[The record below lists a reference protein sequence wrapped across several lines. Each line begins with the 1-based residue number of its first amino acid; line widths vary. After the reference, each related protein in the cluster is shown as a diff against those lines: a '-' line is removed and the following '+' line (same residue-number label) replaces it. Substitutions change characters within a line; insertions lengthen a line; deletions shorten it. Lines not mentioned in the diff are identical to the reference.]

1 MGLTTNQVGSEKT
14 QIILESLDLLEW
26 PTVCSHLS
34 TFAVTKQGREKC
46 KNFDLPLDI
55 SLSQTLLSQTLEI
68 GSLDISYDGGISF
81 LGVHDLE
88 NIVLICSKGG
98 VAMGLDLLK
107 VADTLRAARKLR
119 KIVFDQLLRPRLSEL
134 IKDIATLPDLQK
146 LLEFGLE
153 EGGRIADRASPK
165 LSELRRHRNLIY
177 LKRKDIL
184 QDIIRRYN
192 GLLQDNIISE
202 RYGRPV
208 LAFKAG
214 TSDRIKGMVHD
225 SSASGNTIYVEPQ
238 VVISIGNRL
247 AQIDSE
253 ISDEE
258 KRLLANWSKEVG
270 LNKNAIMHLG
280 DILLQIEFSLARAR
294 YSRWLKGVPAILD
307 GEENTQFD
315 IKDFRHPLL
324 VWNDFHEKKN
334 SVVPTSF
341 DVSADLKV
349 VAITG
354 PNTGGKT
361 VALKSI
367 GLAVLMAKAG
377 LLLPCTGSP
386 RLPWCKNILADIG
399 DEQSLQQNL
408 STFSGHILRIS
419 RILEAINAFPGTTL
433 VLLDEV
439 GAGTDPTEGTA
450 LAMALL
456 KIMADKARLTIAT
469 THFGQLKALK
479 YSDSRFENASVSFD
493 SETIKPTFHLQWGIP
508 GRSNA
513 IEISKRLG
521 LDEQVIKN
529 AQQFINP
536 ESVDNVNQVIK
547 GLEKQ
552 RERQQSAA
560 EDAAALLA
568 KTELLHEELLNSWQK
583 QRQQTQDFNEQG
595 RFKLESSIRE
605 GQKEVRHLIKRLR
618 DQNASG
624 ETARVAGKRLRQMHE
639 GYRRDKRTHYR
650 QSWTP
655 KIGDKV
661 RLSSIGKA
669 GEIISFSD
677 DCSQLTVLC
686 GVFRSKVSLT
696 EVESLDGQKAEINP
710 LVEVKTSQLR
720 KNLSLVRTK
729 KNTLD
734 VRGLRVHEA
743 EGVIEEKLRN
753 CSGALWVIHGIGSG
767 KLKKGLRKWFDSL
780 SYIEKVADAEPHDG
794 GPGCS
799 VVRIVD

>member
-1 MGLTTNQVGSEKT
+1 MGFTINHDDSEKT
-14 QIILESLDLLEW
+14 QIILESLELLEW
-26 PTVCSHLS
+26 PTVCNHLS
-34 TFAVTKQGREKC
+34 TFAVTQQGRNKC
-46 KNFDLPLDI
+46 KSFDLPLDI
-55 SLSQTLLSQTLEI
+55 SLSQELLSQTLEI
-68 GSLDISYDGGISF
+68 GSLDSSFDGGISF
-81 LGVHDLE
+81 EGVHDLE
-88 NIVLICSKGG
+88 NILLICSKGG
-98 VAMGLDLLK
+98 VAIGEDLLK

-119 KIVFDQLLRPRLSEL
+119 KLIFDQLIRPRLSEL
-134 IKDIATLPDLQK
+134 LKDVATLPDLQK
-146 LLEFGLE
+146 LLEFGLD

-165 LSELRRHRNLIY
+165 LSELRRHRNAVRLQ
-177 LKRKDIL
+177 RKDIL
-184 QDIIRRYN
+184 QDVIRKYG

-214 TSDRIKGMVHD
+214 TSDQMKGMVHD

-247 AQIDSE
+247 AKIDSE

-258 KRLLANWSKEVG
+258 RRLLANWSKEVG
-270 LNKNAIMHLG
+270 FNADVIAHLG
-280 DILLQIEFSLARAR
+280 EILLQIEFALSRAR
-294 YSRWLKGVPAILD
+294 YSKWLNGVPAILD
-307 GEENTQFD
+307 EKENTLFE

-334 SVVPTSF
+334 TVVPTSF
-341 DVSADLKV
+341 DVPSDLKV

-377 LLLPCTGSP
+377 LLLPCTGTP
-386 RLPWCKNILADIG
+386 RLPWCENILADIG

-419 RILEAINAFPGTTL
+419 RILDVIAFSPGTTL

-439 GAGTDPTEGTA
+439 GAGTDPSEGTA

-456 KIMADKARLTIAT
+456 KIMADRARLTIAT
-469 THFGQLKALK
+469 THFGELKALK

-521 LDEQVIKN
+521 LDSEVIKR
-529 AQQFINP
+529 AQEFINP
-536 ESVDNVNQVIK
+536 ASVDNVNQVIK

-568 KTELLHEELLNSWQK
+568 KTELLHEELLDSWQK
-583 QRQQTQDFNEQG
+583 QRQQTERFNEQG

-624 ETARVAGKRLRQMHE
+624 ETARIAGKRLRQME
-639 GYRRDKRTHYR
+639 KGYRSARRIPHMPG
-650 QSWTP
+650 WVP

-677 DCSQLTVLC
+677 DGMQLTVLC
-686 GVFRSKVSLT
+686 GVFRSTVRLSD
-696 EVESLDGQKAEINP
+696 VESLDGQKAEINTT
-710 LVEVKTSQLR
+710 VKVKTSQGR
-720 KNLSLVRTK
+720 KNFSLVRTK

-767 KLKKGLRKWFDSL
+767 KLKKGLRKWLDSL
-780 SYIEKVADAEPHDG
+780 SYVEKVADAEPHDG

-799 VVRIVD
+799 VVWMVD

>member
-1 MGLTTNQVGSEKT
+1 MGLTRNQNDSEKT

-26 PTVCSHLS
+26 PIVCSHLS
-34 TFAVTKQGREKC
+34 TFAVTQQGRKKC
-46 KNFDLPLDI
+46 ESFDLPLHI
-55 SLSQTLLSQTLEI
+55 SLSHELLCQTLEI
-68 GSLDISYDGGISF
+68 GSLDISLDGGISF
-81 LGVHDLE
+81 EGVHDLE
-88 NIVLICSKGG
+88 KILLICSKGG
-98 VAMGLDLLK
+98 VVMGEDLLK

-119 KIVFDQLLRPRLSEL
+119 KIIFDQLIRPRLSEL
-134 IKDIATLPDLQK
+134 LKDIATLPDLQK
-146 LLEFGLE
+146 LLEFGLD
-153 EGGRIADRASPK
+153 EGGRIADRASSK
-165 LSELRRHRNLIY
+165 LSELRRHRSAVRLQ
-177 LKRKDIL
+177 RKDIL
-184 QDIIRRYN
+184 QDIIRKYG

-214 TSDRIKGMVHD
+214 TSDQIKGMVHD

-247 AQIDSE
+247 AKIDSE
-253 ISDEE
+253 ISEE
-258 KRLLANWSKEVG
+258 ERRLLANWSKEVG
-270 LNKNAIMHLG
+270 LNANVIDYLG
-280 DILLQIEFSLARAR
+280 EILLQIEFSLARAR
-294 YSRWLKGVPAILD
+294 YSKWLNGVPAILD
-307 GEENTQFD
+307 EEENTLFE

-334 SVVPTSF
+334 RVVPTSF
-341 DVSADLKV
+341 DVSANLKV

-419 RILEAINAFPGTTL
+419 RILDAIDSFPGTTL

-456 KIMADKARLTIAT
+456 KIMADRARLTIAT

-493 SETIKPTFHLQWGIP
+493 SETIQPTFHLQWGIP

-521 LDEQVIKN
+521 LDEQVIKS
-529 AQQFINP
+529 AQKFINP
-536 ESVDNVNQVIK
+536 ENVENVNQVIQ

-583 QRQQTQDFNEQG
+583 QRQQSEEFNEQG

-624 ETARVAGKRLRQMHE
+624 ETARIAGQRLRQME
-639 GYRRDKRTHYR
+639 KGYRSDRRIQHIT
-650 QSWTP
+650 SWTP
-655 KIGDKV
+655 KIGEKV

-677 DCSQLTVLC
+677 DGMQLTVLC

-710 LVEVKTSQLR
+710 VVQVKTSQVR

-743 EGVIEEKLRN
+743 EGVIEEKLRY
-753 CSGALWVIHGIGSG
+753 CSGALWVVHGIGSG
-767 KLKKGLRKWFDSL
+767 KLKKGLRKWLNSL

-799 VVRIVD
+799 VVWMVD

>member
-1 MGLTTNQVGSEKT
+1 MGFTINHDDSEKK
-14 QIILESLDLLEW
+14 QIILESLNLIEW
-26 PTVCSHLS
+26 PTVCRHLS
-34 TFAVTKQGREKC
+34 TFAITPQGRKGCER
-46 KNFDLPLDI
+46 FDLPLDI
-55 SLSQTLLSQTLEI
+55 SSSQELLYQTLEI
-68 GSLDISYDGGISF
+68 GSLDIALDGGISF
-81 LGVHDLE
+81 QGVHDLE
-88 NIVLICSKGG
+88 IILLTCSKGG
-98 VAMGLDLLK
+98 VAAGEDLLK

-119 KIVFDQLLRPRLSEL
+119 KVIFDQLIRPRLSQL
-134 IKDIATLPDLQK
+134 VKNIATLPDLQK
-146 LLEFGLE
+146 LLEFGLD
-153 EGGRIADRASPK
+153 EGGRIADRASTK
-165 LSELRRHRNLIY
+165 LSELRRHRSAVRLQ
-177 LKRKDIL
+177 RKDIL
-184 QDIIRRYN
+184 QDIIRKYS
-192 GLLQDNIISE
+192 GLLQDNIVSE

-208 LAFKAG
+208 LALKAG
-214 TSDRIKGMVHD
+214 TSDQIKGMVHD

-238 VVISIGNRL
+238 AVISIGNRL
-247 AQIDSE
+247 AKIDSE

-258 KRLLANWSKEVG
+258 RRLLASWSKEVG
-270 LNKNAIMHLG
+270 INANIIAQLG
-280 DILLQIEFSLARAR
+280 DILWQIEFALARAR
-294 YSRWLKGVPAILD
+294 YSKWLNGVPAILEK
-307 GEENTQFD
+307 EENTLFE

-324 VWNDFHEKKN
+324 VWNDLHEKKN
-334 SVVPTSF
+334 TVVPTSF
-341 DVSADLKV
+341 DVPSDLKV

-367 GLAVLMAKAG
+367 GLAVLMAKSG

-386 RLPWCKNILADIG
+386 RLPWCENILADIG

-419 RILEAINAFPGTTL
+419 RILNAIASSSGTTL

-439 GAGTDPTEGTA
+439 GAGTDPSEGTA
-450 LAMALL
+450 LAIALL
-456 KIMADKARLTIAT
+456 KIMADRARLTIAT
-469 THFGQLKALK
+469 THFGELKALK
-479 YSDSRFENASVSFD
+479 YSDPRFENASVSFD

-513 IEISKRLG
+513 IEISNRLG
-521 LDEQVIKN
+521 LDAEVIKR
-529 AQQFINP
+529 AQEFINP
-536 ESVDNVNQVIK
+536 ASVENVNQVIK

-552 RERQQSAA
+552 RERQQAAA

-568 KTELLHEELLNSWQK
+568 KTELLHEELLNSWLK
-583 QRQQTQDFNEQG
+583 QRQQSEEFNEQG
-595 RFKLESSIRE
+595 RFELESSIRE

-624 ETARVAGKRLRQMHE
+624 ETARIAGQRLRQME
-639 GYRRDKRTHYR
+639 KGNLSDKRIKNM

-677 DCSQLTVLC
+677 DGMQLTVLC
-686 GVFRSKVSLT
+686 GVFRSTVGLT
-696 EVESLDGQKAEINP
+696 EVESLDGQKADINP
-710 LVEVKTSQLR
+710 IVKVKTSHIR
-720 KNLSLVRTK
+720 KNFSLVRTK

-743 EGVIEEKLRN
+743 ESVIEEKLRN

-767 KLKKGLRKWFDSL
+767 KLKKGLRKWLDSL
-780 SYIEKVADAEPHDG
+780 SYVQKVVDAEPYDG

-799 VVRIVD
+799 VIWMVD

>member
-1 MGLTTNQVGSEKT
+1 MEFTINHDDSAKT
-14 QIILESLDLLEW
+14 QIILESLELLEW
-26 PTVCSHLS
+26 PTVCNHLS
-34 TFAVTKQGREKC
+34 TFAVTQQGRNKC

-55 SLSQTLLSQTLEI
+55 SLSQELLSQTLEI
-68 GSLDISYDGGISF
+68 GSLDISIDGGISF
-81 LGVHDLE
+81 EGVHDLE
-88 NIVLICSKGG
+88 NILLICSKGG
-98 VAMGLDLLK
+98 VAIGEDLLK

-119 KIVFDQLLRPRLSEL
+119 KLIFDQLIRPRLSGL
-134 IKDIATLPDLQK
+134 LKDVATLPDLQK
-146 LLEFGLE
+146 LLEFGLD

-165 LSELRRHRNLIY
+165 LSELRRYRNSVRLQ
-177 LKRKDIL
+177 RKDIL
-184 QDIIRRYN
+184 QDIIRKYG

-214 TSDRIKGMVHD
+214 TSDQIKGMVHD

-247 AQIDSE
+247 AKIDSE

-258 KRLLANWSKEVG
+258 RRLLANWSKEVG
-270 LNKNAIMHLG
+270 FNADVIAHLG
-280 DILLQIEFSLARAR
+280 EILLQIEFALSRAR
-294 YSRWLKGVPAILD
+294 YSKWLNGVPAILD
-307 GEENTQFD
+307 EKENTLFE

-334 SVVPTSF
+334 TVVPTTF
-341 DVSADLKV
+341 DVPSDLKV

-377 LLLPCTGSP
+377 ILLPCNGAP

-419 RILEAINAFPGTTL
+419 RILDAMATSRGTTL

-439 GAGTDPTEGTA
+439 GAGTDPSEGTA
-450 LAMALL
+450 LAIALL
-456 KIMADKARLTIAT
+456 KIMADRARLTIAT
-469 THFGQLKALK
+469 THFGELKALK

-513 IEISKRLG
+513 IEISQRLG
-521 LDEQVIKN
+521 LDSEVIKR
-529 AQQFINP
+529 AQEFINP
-536 ESVDNVNQVIK
+536 ASVDNVNQVIK

-568 KTELLHEELLNSWQK
+568 KTELLHEELLDSWQK
-583 QRQQTQDFNEQG
+583 QRQQTERFNEQG

-605 GQKEVRHLIKRLR
+605 GQKEVRQLIKRLR

-624 ETARVAGKRLRQMHE
+624 ETARIAGKRLRQME
-639 GYRRDKRTHYR
+639 KGYRSNRRVPHVPG
-650 QSWTP
+650 WVP

-677 DCSQLTVLC
+677 DGMQLTVLC

-710 LVEVKTSQLR
+710 SVQVKTSQVR
-720 KNLSLVRTK
+720 KHLSLVRTK

-780 SYIEKVADAEPHDG
+780 SYVEKVADAEPHDG

-799 VVRIVD
+799 VVWMVD

>member
-1 MGLTTNQVGSEKT
+1 MGFKVTHDNPEKT

-34 TFAVTKQGREKC
+34 TFAVTHQGRKRC
-46 KNFDLPLDI
+46 KSFNLPSNI
-55 SLSQTLLSQTLEI
+55 FLSQELLCQTLEI
-68 GSLDISYDGGISF
+68 GSLDISLDGGISF
-81 LGVHDLE
+81 QGVHDLE
-88 NIVLICSKGG
+88 NILMICSKGG
-98 VAMGLDLLK
+98 VVMGEDLLK
-107 VADTLRAARKLR
+107 VAETLRAARKLR
-119 KIVFDQLLRPRLSEL
+119 KLIFDQLIRPRLSEL
-134 IKDIATLPDLQK
+134 LVDIATLPDLQT
-146 LLEFGLE
+146 LLEFGLD

-165 LSELRRHRNLIY
+165 LSELRRHANSVRLQ
-177 LKRKDIL
+177 RKDIL
-184 QDIIRRYN
+184 QDTLKKFS
-192 GLLQDNIISE
+192 GLLQDNIVSE

-214 TSDRIKGMVHD
+214 TSDQVSGIVHD

-238 VVISIGNRL
+238 AVISIGNRL
-247 AQIDSE
+247 AKIDSE

-258 KRLLANWSKEVG
+258 RRLLANWSKEVG
-270 LNKNAIMHLG
+270 INANVIAHLG
-280 DILLQIEFSLARAR
+280 EILVQIEFALARAR
-294 YSRWLKGVPAILD
+294 YSKWLNAVPVILEE
-307 GEENTQFD
+307 EENTLFE
-315 IKDFRHPLL
+315 IKEFRHPLL
-324 VWNDFHEKKN
+324 VWNDFHEKKHT
-334 SVVPTSF
+334 VVPTSF
-341 DVSADLKV
+341 DVSPELKV

-367 GLAVLMAKAG
+367 GLAVVMAKAG

-419 RILEAINAFPGTTL
+419 RILDAIATFPGTTL

-456 KIMADKARLTIAT
+456 KIMADRARLTIAT
-469 THFGQLKALK
+469 THFGELKALK

-493 SETIKPTFHLQWGIP
+493 SETIKPTFRLQWGIP

-521 LDEQVIKN
+521 LDADVIHS
-529 AQQFINP
+529 AQKFINP
-536 ESVDNVNQVIK
+536 QSVDNVNQVIK

-552 RERQQSAA
+552 RERQQLAA

-568 KTELLHEELLNSWQK
+568 KTELLHEELLDRWQK
-583 QRQQTQDFNEQG
+583 QRQQSDEANEKG
-595 RFKLESSIRE
+595 RLSLESSIRE
-605 GQKEVRHLIKRLR
+605 GQKEVRQLIKRLR

-624 ETARVAGKRLRQMHE
+624 ETARIAGQRLRQME
-639 GYRRDKRTHYR
+639 KGSRGNRRIQHSPR
-650 QSWTP
+650 WTP
-655 KIGDKV
+655 EIGEKV

-677 DCSQLTVLC
+677 DGMQLTVLC
-686 GVFRSKVSLT
+686 GVFRSTVNLT
-696 EVESLDGQKAEINP
+696 EIESLDGQKALINK
-710 LVEVKTSQLR
+710 VVKVKSSQVR
-720 KNLSLVRTK
+720 KNFSLVRTK

-743 EGVIEEKLRN
+743 ESVIEEKLRN

-767 KLKKGLRKWFDSL
+767 KLKQGLRKWFNTL
-780 SYIEKVADAEPHDG
+780 SYIEKVADAEPYDG
-794 GPGCS
+794 GAGCS
-799 VVRIVD
+799 VIWMVD

>member
-1 MGLTTNQVGSEKT
+1 MGFTINQDNFEKT

-26 PTVCSHLS
+26 PTVCSHLA
-34 TFAVTKQGREKC
+34 TFAVTQQGRKKC
-46 KNFDLPLDI
+46 ERFDLPSDI
-55 SLSQTLLSQTLEI
+55 SISQELLSQTLEI
-68 GSLDISYDGGISF
+68 GSLDISLDGGISF
-81 LGVHDLE
+81 QGVHDLG
-88 NIVLICSKGG
+88 NILLICSKGG
-98 VAMGLDLLK
+98 IATGEDLIK

-119 KIVFDQLLRPRLSEL
+119 KLIFDQLIRPRLSEL
-134 IKDIATLPDLQK
+134 LKDIATLPDLQK
-146 LLEFGLE
+146 LLEFGLD
-153 EGGRIADRASPK
+153 EGGRIADRASTN
-165 LSELRRHRNLIY
+165 LSELRRHRNAVRLQ
-177 LKRKDIL
+177 RKDIL
-184 QDIIRRYN
+184 QDIIRKYS
-192 GLLQDNIISE
+192 GLLQDNIVSE

-214 TSDRIKGMVHD
+214 TSDQIKGMVHD

-238 VVISIGNRL
+238 AVISIGNRL
-247 AQIDSE
+247 AKIDSE

-258 KRLLANWSKEVG
+258 RRLLANWSKEVG
-270 LNKNAIMHLG
+270 INANIISHLG
-280 DILLQIEFSLARAR
+280 EILLQIEFSLARAR
-294 YSRWLKGVPAILD
+294 YSKWFNGVPANLD
-307 GEENTQFD
+307 EEENTLFE

-334 SVVPTSF
+334 TVVPTSF
-341 DVSADLKV
+341 DVSPDLKV

-367 GLAVLMAKAG
+367 GLAVLMSKVG

-386 RLPWCKNILADIG
+386 KLPWCKNVLADIG

-408 STFSGHILRIS
+408 STFSGHILRIR
-419 RILEAINAFPGTTL
+419 RILDAIATSPGTTL

-439 GAGTDPTEGTA
+439 GAGTDPSEGTA

-456 KIMADKARLTIAT
+456 KIMADRARLTIAT
-469 THFGQLKALK
+469 THFGELKALK

-521 LDEQVIKN
+521 LDSEVIQS
-529 AQQFINP
+529 AQELINP
-536 ESVDNVNQVIK
+536 SSVDNVNQVIK

-560 EDAAALLA
+560 EDAAVLLA
-568 KTELLHEELLNSWQK
+568 KTELLHEELLTVWQK
-583 QRQQTQDFNEQG
+583 QRQQSEEFNEQG

-624 ETARVAGKRLRQMHE
+624 ETARIAGQRLRQME
-639 GYRRDKRTHYR
+639 KGYRSNKPIQRI

-677 DCSQLTVLC
+677 DGMQLTVLC
-686 GVFRSKVSLT
+686 GLFRSTVNLA
-696 EVESLDGQKAEINP
+696 EVESLDGQKAELNK
-710 LVEVKTSQLR
+710 VVKVKMSQVR
-720 KNLSLVRTK
+720 KNFSLVRTK

-767 KLKKGLRKWFDSL
+767 KLKKGLRKWLDSL
-780 SYIEKVADAEPHDG
+780 SYIEKVDDAEPHDG

-799 VVRIVD
+799 VIWMFD

>member
-1 MGLTTNQVGSEKT
+1 MGFTITHDDSEKA
-14 QIILESLDLLEW
+14 QIILESLELLEW

-34 TFAVTKQGREKC
+34 TFAVTKQGRNKC
-46 KNFDLPLDI
+46 KSFDLPLDI
-55 SLSQTLLSQTLEI
+55 SLSQELLCQTLEI
-68 GSLDISYDGGISF
+68 GSLDISLDGGISF
-81 LGVHDLE
+81 EGVHDLS
-88 NIVLICSKGG
+88 NILLVCSKGG
-98 VAMGLDLLK
+98 VAIGEDLLK

-119 KIVFDQLLRPRLSEL
+119 KLIFEQLIRPRLSEL
-134 IKDIATLPDLQK
+134 LKDIATLPELQK
-146 LLEFGLE
+146 LLEFGLD
-153 EGGRIADRASPK
+153 EGGRIADRASSK
-165 LSELRRHRNLIY
+165 LSELRRHRNSLR
-177 LKRKDIL
+177 LQRKDIL
-184 QDIIRRYN
+184 QDIIRKYG

-214 TSDRIKGMVHD
+214 TSDQIKGMVHD
-225 SSASGNTIYVEPQ
+225 SSASGNTIYIEPQ

-247 AQIDSE
+247 AKIESE

-258 KRLLANWSKEVG
+258 RRLLANWSKEVG
-270 LNKNAIMHLG
+270 LNADVIAHLG
-280 DILLQIEFSLARAR
+280 EILLQIEFALSRAR
-294 YSRWLKGVPAILD
+294 YSKWLNGVPAILD
-307 GEENTQFD
+307 EQENTLFD

-324 VWNDFHEKKN
+324 VWNDFHEDKN
-334 SVVPTSF
+334 TVVPNSF
-341 DVSADLKV
+341 DVPSDLKV

-408 STFSGHILRIS
+408 STFSGHVLRIS
-419 RILEAINAFPGTTL
+419 RILDAISFSPGTTL

-439 GAGTDPTEGTA
+439 GAGTDPSEGTA

-456 KIMADKARLTIAT
+456 KIMADRARLTIAT
-469 THFGQLKALK
+469 THFGELKALK

-521 LDEQVIKN
+521 LDSEVIKR
-529 AQQFINP
+529 AQDFINP
-536 ESVDNVNQVIK
+536 KNVDNVNQVIK

-568 KTELLHEELLNSWQK
+568 KTELLHEELLDSWQR
-583 QRQQTQDFNEQG
+583 QRQQTEKFNEQG

-624 ETARVAGKRLRQMHE
+624 ETARIAGKRLRQME
-639 GYRRDKRTHYR
+639 KGYRSNKRIPHIPG
-650 QSWTP
+650 WVP

-677 DCSQLTVLC
+677 DGMQLTVLC
-686 GVFRSKVSLT
+686 GVFRSTVSLSA
-696 EVESLDGQKAEINP
+696 VESLDGQKAEINTT
-710 LVEVKTSQLR
+710 VKVKTSQVR
-720 KNLSLVRTK
+720 KNFSLVRTK

-767 KLKKGLRKWFDSL
+767 KLKKGLRKWLDSL
-780 SYIEKVADAEPHDG
+780 SYIGKVADAEPHDG

-799 VVRIVD
+799 VIWMLE

>member
-1 MGLTTNQVGSEKT
+1 MGFTVNHDDTRKT
-14 QIILESLDLLEW
+14 QVILESLELLEW

-34 TFAVTKQGREKC
+34 TFALTQQGRNKC
-46 KNFDLPLDI
+46 KSFDLPLDI
-55 SLSQTLLSQTLEI
+55 SLSQELLSQTLEI
-68 GSLDISYDGGISF
+68 GLLDSSREGGISF
-81 LGVHDLE
+81 EGVHDLE
-88 NIVLICSKGG
+88 NILLICSKGG
-98 VAMGLDLLK
+98 VAVGEDLLK

-119 KIVFDQLLRPRLSEL
+119 KLIFDQLIRPRLSDL
-134 IKDIATLPDLQK
+134 LKDVATLPDLQK
-146 LLEFGLE
+146 LLEFGLD

-165 LSELRRHRNLIY
+165 LAELRRYRNSVRLQ
-177 LKRKDIL
+177 RKDIL
-184 QDIIRRYN
+184 QDIIRKYG

-214 TSDRIKGMVHD
+214 TSDQIKGMVHD

-247 AQIDSE
+247 AKIDSE

-258 KRLLANWSKEVG
+258 GRLLADWSKEVG
-270 LNKNAIMHLG
+270 FNADAIAHLG
-280 DILLQIEFSLARAR
+280 DILLQIEFALSRAR
-294 YSRWLKGVPAILD
+294 YSKWLNGVPPILD
-307 GEENTQFD
+307 EKENTLFE

-334 SVVPTSF
+334 TVVPTSF
-341 DVSADLKV
+341 NVPSDLKV

-377 LLLPCTGSP
+377 MLLPCTGSP
-386 RLPWCKNILADIG
+386 RLPWCENVFADIG

-419 RILEAINAFPGTTL
+419 RILDAISSSHGANL

-439 GAGTDPTEGTA
+439 GAGTDPSEGTA

-456 KIMADKARLTIAT
+456 KIMADRVRLTIAT
-469 THFGQLKALK
+469 THFGELKALK
-479 YSDSRFENASVSFD
+479 YTDSRFENASVSFD
-493 SETIKPTFHLQWGIP
+493 SETIKPTFNLQWGIP

-521 LDEQVIKN
+521 LDSEVIKR
-529 AQQFINP
+529 AQDFINP
-536 ESVDNVNQVIK
+536 ASVDNVNRVIK
-547 GLEKQ
+547 GLEEQ

-560 EDAAALLA
+560 EDAVALLA
-568 KTELLHEELLNSWQK
+568 KTELLHEELLDSWKK
-583 QRQQTQDFNEQG
+583 QRQQTEKFNEQG

-624 ETARVAGKRLRQMHE
+624 ETARIAGKRLRQME
-639 GYRRDKRTHYR
+639 KGYRSDR
-650 QSWTP
+650 QVPHVPGWVP
-655 KIGDKV
+655 KIGDQV

-669 GEIISFSD
+669 GEIISFSED
-677 DCSQLTVLC
+677 GMQLTVLC

-696 EVESLDGQKAEINP
+696 EVESLDGQKPEIN
-710 LVEVKTSQLR
+710 LSVQVKTLQAR

-799 VVRIVD
+799 VVWMVD

>member
-1 MGLTTNQVGSEKT
+1 MGFKVTHDNPEKT

-34 TFAVTKQGREKC
+34 TFAVTHQGRKRC
-46 KNFDLPLDI
+46 KSFNLPSNI
-55 SLSQTLLSQTLEI
+55 FLSQELLCQTLEI
-68 GSLDISYDGGISF
+68 GSLDISLDGGISF
-81 LGVHDLE
+81 QGVHDLE
-88 NIVLICSKGG
+88 NILMICSKGG
-98 VAMGLDLLK
+98 VVMGEDLLK
-107 VADTLRAARKLR
+107 VAETLRAARKLR
-119 KIVFDQLLRPRLSEL
+119 KLIFDQLIRPRLSEL
-134 IKDIATLPDLQK
+134 LVDIATLPDLQT
-146 LLEFGLE
+146 LLEFGLD

-165 LSELRRHRNLIY
+165 LSELRRHANSVRLQ
-177 LKRKDIL
+177 RKDIL
-184 QDIIRRYN
+184 QDTLKKFS
-192 GLLQDNIISE
+192 GLLQDNIVSE

-214 TSDRIKGMVHD
+214 TSDQVSGIVHD

-238 VVISIGNRL
+238 AVISIGNRL
-247 AQIDSE
+247 AKIDSE

-258 KRLLANWSKEVG
+258 RRLLANWSKEVG
-270 LNKNAIMHLG
+270 INANVIAHLG
-280 DILLQIEFSLARAR
+280 EILVQIEFALARAR
-294 YSRWLKGVPAILD
+294 YSKWLNAVPVILEE
-307 GEENTQFD
+307 EENTLFE
-315 IKDFRHPLL
+315 IKEFRHPLL
-324 VWNDFHEKKN
+324 VWNDFHEKKHT
-334 SVVPTSF
+334 VVPTSF
-341 DVSADLKV
+341 DVSPELKV

-367 GLAVLMAKAG
+367 GLAVVMAKAG

-419 RILEAINAFPGTTL
+419 RILDAIATFPGTTL

-456 KIMADKARLTIAT
+456 KIMADRARLTIAT
-469 THFGQLKALK
+469 THFGELKALK

-493 SETIKPTFHLQWGIP
+493 SETIKPTFRLQWGIP

-521 LDEQVIKN
+521 LDADVIHS
-529 AQQFINP
+529 AQKFINP
-536 ESVDNVNQVIK
+536 QSVDNVNQVIK

-568 KTELLHEELLNSWQK
+568 KTELLHEELLDRWQK
-583 QRQQTQDFNEQG
+583 QRQQSDEANEKG
-595 RFKLESSIRE
+595 RLSLESSIRE
-605 GQKEVRHLIKRLR
+605 GQKEVRQLIKRLR

-624 ETARVAGKRLRQMHE
+624 ETARIAGQRLRQME
-639 GYRRDKRTHYR
+639 KGSRGNRRIQHSPR
-650 QSWTP
+650 WTP
-655 KIGDKV
+655 EIGEKV

-677 DCSQLTVLC
+677 DGMQLTVLC
-686 GVFRSKVSLT
+686 GVFRSTVNLT
-696 EVESLDGQKAEINP
+696 EIESLDGQKALINK
-710 LVEVKTSQLR
+710 VVKVKSSQVR
-720 KNLSLVRTK
+720 KNFSLVRTK

-743 EGVIEEKLRN
+743 ESVIEEKLRN

-767 KLKKGLRKWFDSL
+767 KLKQGLRKWFNTL
-780 SYIEKVADAEPHDG
+780 SYIEKVADAEPYDG

-799 VVRIVD
+799 VVWMVD